1 MAEVPEV
8 ETLVRDLQQ
17 AVVGRCFTGARV
29 LLPEAVRFPAPEHL
43 SGLLE
48 GRRVTAARRRA
59 KLMLLSLDDGQ
70 VLALHLMLWG
80 NLSLRPTRGT
90 SPPATLVVLGLEGG
104 EELLFTDTLGY
115 ARVALAPAE
124 ELAERLKL
132 AELGPEALSD
142 DFTPEV
148 LARQLRRRKGPLK
161 TVLLNQRV
169 LAGLGNRDADES
181 LWASGLH
188 PTRAAASL
196 SPGELLRLHGA
207 IRAVLEEGVSLRG
220 TQRDLFG
227 VQGQAKHHRNVFG
240 RTGEP
245 CPRCGTRVRAVKLGG
260 RNTHWCPACQPLSEA
275 PAREE
280 RHGDGEVD
288 DHPGHVHERGH
299 EGG

>member
-17 AVVGRCFTGARV
+17 AVVGRCFTGAEV
-29 LLPEAVRFPAPEHL
+29 LLAEAVRFPAPEAL
-43 SGLLE
+43 SERLK

-80 NLSLRPTRGT
+80 NLSLRPASGA
-90 SPPATLVVLGLEGG
+90 SPPATLVVFRLEGG
-104 EELLFTDTLGY
+104 EQLLFTDTLGY
-115 ARVALAPAE
+115 ARLALAPAE

-148 LARQLRRRKGPLK
+148 LARQLRRRRGPLK

-181 LWASGLH
+181 LWGAGLH
-188 PTRAAASL
+188 PTRTATSL
-196 SPGELLRLHGA
+196 TPEELLRLHGA
-207 IRAVLEEGVSLRG
+207 IRAVLEEGVRLRG

-245 CPRCGTRVRAVKLGG
+245 CPRCGTRVRALKLGG
-260 RNTHWCPACQPLSEA
+260 RNTHWCPACQPEHGTPVA
-275 PAREE
+275 PPQA
-280 RHGDGEVD
+280 
-288 DHPGHVHERGH
+288 PGP
-299 EGG
+299 

>member
-17 AVVGRCFTGARV
+17 AVVCRCFTGV
-29 LLPEAVRFPAPEHL
+29 EVVDPEAVRFPDHREL
-43 SGLLE
+43 SSRLA

-80 NLSLRPTRGT
+80 HLALRPVSGAR
-90 SPPATLVVLGLEGG
+90 PEATLLVFGLEGG
-104 EELLFTDTLGY
+104 EELVFSDTLGY
-115 ARVALAPAE
+115 ARAALAPAD

-132 AELGPEALSD
+132 SELGPEALAD

-148 LARQLRRRKGPLK
+148 LARRLSRRKGPLK

-181 LWASGLH
+181 LWSAGLH
-188 PTRAAASL
+188 PRRAASTL
-196 SPGELLRLHGA
+196 SPSELIRLHAA
-207 IRAVLEEGVSLRG
+207 IREVLDEGVRLRG

-227 VQGQAKHHRNVFG
+227 VLGQALHHRNVFG
-240 RTGEP
+240 RTREP
-245 CPRCGTRVRAVKLGG
+245 CPRCGTPVKASKLGG
-260 RNTHWCPACQPLSEA
+260 RNTHWCPHCQPEREVA
-275 PAREE
+275 RPA
-280 RHGDGEVD
+280 GLLL
-288 DHPGHVHERGH
+288 GH
-299 EGG
+299 EG

>member
-17 AVVGRCFTGARV
+17 AVVGRRLTGAEV
-29 LLPEAVRFPAPEHL
+29 LDPAAVRFPSHREL
-43 SGLLE
+43 SSLLE

-80 NLSLRPTRGT
+80 NLSLRPVSGTR
-90 SPPATLVVLGLEGG
+90 PEATLVVFGLEGG
-104 EELLFTDTLGY
+104 EELIFSDTLGY
-115 ARVALAPAE
+115 ARAALAPAD

-132 AELGPEALSD
+132 SELGPEALAD
-142 DFTPEV
+142 DFTPEL
-148 LARQLRRRKGPLK
+148 LARQLRRRRGPLK

-181 LWASGLH
+181 LWSAGLH
-188 PTRAAASL
+188 PRRSASSL
-196 SPGELLRLHGA
+196 TPPEVGRLHEA
-207 IRAVLEEGVSLRG
+207 IREVLDEGIRLRG

-227 VQGQAKHHRNVFG
+227 IQGQARHHRHVFG

-245 CPRCGTRVRAVKLGG
+245 CPRCGMPVHASKLGG
-260 RNTHWCPACQPLSEA
+260 RNTHWCPHCQPEHL
-275 PAREE
+275 
-280 RHGDGEVD
+280 
-288 DHPGHVHERGH
+288 PGHAPPLPLGP
-299 EGG
+299 

>member
-17 AVVGRCFTGARV
+17 AVVGRRFTGAEV
-29 LLPEAVRFPAPEHL
+29 LEPAAVRFPSHREL
-43 SGLLE
+43 SSRLE

-80 NLSLRPTRGT
+80 NLALRPVSGTR
-90 SPPATLVVLGLEGG
+90 PEATLVVFGLEGG
-104 EELLFTDTLGY
+104 EELIFSDTLGY
-115 ARVALAPAE
+115 ARAALAPAD

-132 AELGPEALSD
+132 SELGPEALAD
-142 DFTPEV
+142 DFTPEL
-148 LARQLRRRKGPLK
+148 LARQLRRRRGPLK

-181 LWASGLH
+181 LWSAGLH
-188 PTRAAASL
+188 PRRSAASL
-196 SPGELLRLHGA
+196 TPTEMGRLHQA
-207 IRAVLEEGVSLRG
+207 ILEVLDEGIRLRG

-227 VQGQAKHHRNVFG
+227 VQGQALHRRHVFG

-245 CPRCGTRVRAVKLGG
+245 CPRCGTAVHASKLGG
-260 RNTHWCPACQPLSEA
+260 RNTHWCPHCQPEHPSTHA
-275 PAREE
+275 PALPL
-280 RHGDGEVD
+280 G
-288 DHPGHVHERGH
+288 P
-299 EGG
+299 